1 MTTRVTI
8 NLTIRVTI
16 RVGTL
21 LERFPEKVTTSSK
34 PLTTRV
40 TTRFGEQRVLVS
52 YRVTTRF
59 GEPRVLWLPG

>member
-8 NLTIRVTI
+8 NLTI